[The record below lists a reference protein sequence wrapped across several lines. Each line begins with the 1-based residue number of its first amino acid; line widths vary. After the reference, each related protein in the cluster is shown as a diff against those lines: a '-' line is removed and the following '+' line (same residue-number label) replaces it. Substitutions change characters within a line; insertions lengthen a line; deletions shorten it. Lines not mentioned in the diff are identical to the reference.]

1 MEALRYCTLTGAD
14 EATDIDRMASISK
27 ENPLVEWGILCSR
40 TRQVEE
46 AGAERYPRMA
56 WINAMLD
63 QHEGKMPL
71 AIHLCGKDAVDFVKG
86 DKEIVDLANRF
97 GRVQLN
103 VRAHGELF
111 HKTVSPEEFHRSVT
125 NFMRG
130 HQHDAHVILQR
141 NENNEALFRQT
152 RNIHNL
158 EFLFDGSGGRGIEVK
173 NWPRLDGVDNAGS
186 LMGNAGGLGP
196 DNIASQLPLLSAAAN
211 DKPYWI
217 DMENKLRTAGR
228 FDLDLADQV
237 SSAVME
243 FVFEQGLRKGA
254 ALKAP
259 ATVDEL
265 DGFWLDWFAGAAS
278 GHRMVLPPENACR
291 AMTFSRVHGIYSAI
305 QPTEYANDVQR
316 VVGSS
321 DASSIKR
328 NGTWVGITADGLEV
342 NGTSRD
348 NALLKAVVLET
359 FGHDLPLN
367 PAINDPMLFSW
378 LGESFADLHEA
389 KQKSRPRP

>member
-40 TRQVEE
+40 TRQSEE

-56 WINAMLD
+56 WINEMLD

-86 DKEIVDLANRF
+86 DKEIMDLANRF

-103 VRAHGELF
+103 VHAHGELF
-111 HKTVSPEEFHRSVT
+111 HKTVPTAEFAHAVS

-130 HQHDAHVILQR
+130 HKHDAHIILQR
-141 NENNEALFRQT
+141 NENNEALFRQA
-152 RNIHNL
+152 RDIHNL
-158 EFLFDGSGGRGIEVK
+158 EFLFDGSGGRGVEVK
-173 NWPRLDGVDNAGS
+173 TWPRLDGIDNAGN
-186 LMGNAGGLGP
+186 LMGNAGGLGA
-196 DNIASQLPLLSAAAN
+196 DNIVSQLPLLSAAAN
-211 DKPYWI
+211 NKPYWI

-237 SSAVME
+237 SATVME

-265 DGFWLDWFAGAAS
+265 DGFWLDWYAGVAS
-278 GHRMVLPPENACR
+278 GHRMVVPPEDAYR
-291 AMTFSRVHGIYSAI
+291 AVTFSRVDGIYSAI
-305 QPTEYANDVQR
+305 QPTEYAHDVKL
-316 VVGSS
+316 VSKGSDS
-321 DASSIKR
+321 SSIKR
-328 NGTWVGITADGLEV
+328 NGTWVGVTPEGLEV
-342 NGTSRD
+342 NGTSRE
-348 NALLKAVVLET
+348 NALLKAVVLEK
-359 FGHDLPLN
+359 FGHDLPSN
-367 PAINDPMLFSW
+367 PAISKPMLNAW
-378 LGESFADLHEA
+378 LGESFADQHEA
-389 KQKSRPRP
+389 KQKSKPRP